1 MSDADRLVCN
11 SCQFAIR
18 TQDDRQT
25 HYKSEWHRY
34 NVKRRCA
41 GLPPFSL
48 PTFTEQLSTLQQRR
62 DAAAQ
67 AGGGGVKVRVKCEV
81 CGKVFASK
89 ASYDSHLLSKK
100 HIKMTEQQG
109 ADADVVEEDEAA
121 ADEAGSED
129 WDMVEHKEDEVKD
142 NTTPQLLE
150 EKQAPPPAAIDSSLA
165 SATAQLSLSATP
177 TSSAVDDE
185 KGLSTE
191 STEYDGYTLQAGESP
206 IPLLSCLFCSQTF
219 STLSDSTSHMHR
231 QHGFFIPFPSQL
243 ASVDGLVQYLG
254 EKVGIGHCCVY
265 CSARYGSTSA
275 VRQHMREKSHCKVR
289 LDSEEDE
296 EEYADYY
303 DFGVADKAGEGEAR
317 SGRRLVGMTDA
328 GELLMTD
335 GSTIGHRQ
343 YQRVYQQNVRVR
355 DEQEDEPQAAI
366 EAGAAD
372 ETGTAVVATDM
383 KGGALILHGGEKDS
397 GRRYRE
403 SWVRKNERRLA
414 LKIGMR
420 NNLQKHYVPQVQF

>member
-1 MSDADRLVCN
+1 MSDSDRLVCN

-41 GLPPFSL
+41 GLPPLSL
-48 PTFTEQLSTLQQRR
+48 PHFTQQLSTLQQRR

-67 AGGGGVKVRVKCEV
+67 AVGGGVKVRVKCDV

-89 ASYDSHLLSKK
+89 ASYDAHLLSKK
-100 HIKMTEQQG
+100 HIKMTEQQTSG
-109 ADADVVEEDEAA
+109 DEAA
-121 ADEAGSED
+121 VDEADGNE
-129 WDMVEHKEDEVKD
+129 WDVVAEHTEDELKD
-142 NTTPQLLE
+142 NTATQPPE
-150 EKQAPPPAAIDSSLA
+150 EKQAPPSTSIDSSLA
-165 SATAQLSLSATP
+165 ADTAQLSLSAP
-177 TSSAVDDE
+177 SSISPLADDE
-185 KGLSTE
+185 KGAS
-191 STEYDGYTLQAGESP
+191 SEYDGYVLQAGESP

-219 STLSDSTSHMHR
+219 SSLSDSTSHMHR
-231 QHGFFIPFPSQL
+231 QHGFFIPFPKQL
-243 ASVDGLVQYLG
+243 ASLDGLLTYLG

-275 VRQHMREKSHCKVR
+275 VRQHMAEKSHCKLR
-289 LDSEEDE
+289 LDTEEDE
-296 EEYADYY
+296 EEYSDYY
-303 DFGVADKAGEGEAR
+303 DFNVSDNAGEGEAR

-335 GSTIGHRQ
+335 GSVIGHRQ

-355 DEQEDEPQAAI
+355 DEQEDEPQAAV
-366 EAGAAD
+366 EAGAGEDA
-372 ETGTAVVATDM
+372 GTAVVSTDM
-383 KGGALILHGGEKDS
+383 KGGALVLRGGEKES

-414 LKIGMR
+414 LKVGMR
-420 NNLQKHYVPQVQF
+420 NNLQKHYVAQVQF

>member
-1 MSDADRLVCN
+1 MCN

-41 GLPPFSL
+41 GLPPLSL
-48 PTFTEQLSTLQQRR
+48 LQFTQQLSTLQQRR

-67 AGGGGVKVRVKCEV
+67 AVGGGVKVRVKCEV

-89 ASYDSHLLSKK
+89 ASYDAHLLSKK
-100 HIKMTEQQG
+100 HIKMTEQQKEG
-109 ADADVVEEDEAA
+109 VNTTEAVEDDEGV
-121 ADEAGSED
+121 ADEAD
-129 WDMVEHKEDEVKD
+129 DEEWEVADEQKD
-142 NTTPQLLE
+142 NTDSQPLE
-150 EKQAPPPAAIDSSLA
+150 EKQAPASTDSSLA
-165 SATAQLSLSATP
+165 SSTAQLSLSATP
-177 TSSAVDDE
+177 ATAMVDDDE
-185 KGLSTE
+185 KGA
-191 STEYDGYTLQAGESP
+191 STEYDGYMLQPGESP
-206 IPLLSCLFCSQTF
+206 IPLLSCLFCSQSF
-219 STLSDSTSHMHR
+219 DSISDSTSHMHR
-231 QHGFFIPFPSQL
+231 QHGFFIPFPKQL
-243 ASVDGLVQYLG
+243 ASVDGLLQYLG

-275 VRQHMREKSHCKVR
+275 VRQHMREKSHCKIR
-289 LDSEEDE
+289 LDTEEDE
-296 EEYADYY
+296 EEYSDYY
-303 DFGVADKAGEGEAR
+303 DFSATDKAGEGEAR
-317 SGRRLVGMTDA
+317 SGRRLAGMTDA

-355 DEQEDEPQAAI
+355 DEEEETQAAI
-366 EAGAAD
+366 ETGAGEDA
-372 ETGTAVVATDM
+372 GTAVVASDM
-383 KGGALILHGGEKDS
+383 KGGALMLRGGEKES

-403 SWVRKNERRLA
+403 SWIRKNERRMA
-414 LKIGMR
+414 LKVGMR